1 MFKVAVDIS
10 HLTPAKTVE
19 RATAISAGIAGR
31 AVYSSLAPKLAALD
45 TLIGTFPPKQAA
57 IPTTAA
63 AAKNA
68 VTERDAVVTAIVAAV
83 NELGQ
88 DVGKLATSAE
98 DVTAT
103 TMHVSGTATP
113 KPKGPPDKPDSLA
126 LTIGDHPGGI
136 SGHCHGQP
144 GMVDYYELRFTTTD
158 PTAPTTVW
166 PFTETSKKSSFEMD
180 GLPSGQ
186 IIWGEMRACNAH
198 GKSEW
203 SDPAT
208 VRVP

>member
-1 MFKVAVDIS
+1 MFTVAVGIS
-10 HLTPAKTVE
+10 TLTPTKLLD

-31 AVYSSLAPKLAALD
+31 PVFASLAPKLTALN
-45 TLIGTFPPKQAA
+45 TLIGTLTTKQGA
-57 IPTTAA
+57 IATTAA

-68 VTERDAVVTAIVAAV
+68 VTERDSAETDVIAAL
-83 NELGQ
+83 NGLGI
-88 DVGKLATSAE
+88 DVGQLTTSEE

-103 TMHVSGTATP
+103 TMHVAGAVPP
-113 KPKGPPDKPDSLA
+113 KPQAAAAKPDSLA
-126 LTIGDHPGGI
+126 ITIGDHPGAI

-144 GMVDYYELRFTTTD
+144 GRVDYYEIRITTGD
-158 PTAPTTVW
+158 PTLPATTW

-186 IIWGEMRACNAH
+186 IIWAEMRACNSH
-198 GKSEW
+198 GKSPW